1 MPKALVIDAEK
12 CVGCKTCELVCSA
25 KHEGESN
32 PTLSRV
38 KVIRGDKEWG
48 GFPMVCLQCEQAWCI
63 AACPQKAISR
73 DEKLGRVVIDYDKCI
88 GCRLCAMFCP
98 FGNINFDP
106 ARKKV
111 MKCDL
116 CDGDPQCAKFCF
128 YKAIQYVDAKDI
140 GLAKQRER
148 AGKLLPLVRDMPV

>member
-25 KHEGESN
+25 RHEGESN
-32 PTLSRV
+32 PTLSRIT
-38 KVIRGDKEWG
+38 VIRGEKEWG
-48 GFPMVCLQCEQAWCI
+48 GFPMVCFQCEQAWCI
-63 AACPQKAISR
+63 AACPQKAITR
-73 DEKLGRVVIDYDKCI
+73 DENLGRVVIDYDKCI

-98 FGNINFDP
+98 FGNIHFDA
-106 ARKKV
+106 ARKRV

-128 YKAIQYVDAKDI
+128 YKAVQYVDTKDI
-140 GLAKQRER
+140 GTAKQRER
-148 AGKLLPLVRDMPV
+148 AGKLIPLIRDMPT